1 MTRARSAGDTKAAI
15 LAAARTRFA
24 AEGYRSASLRAVA
37 RDVGVDAALVVRY
50 FGSKPGLYAAATD
63 IDLRI
68 PDLSGAPAAEHGE
81 RLVEHFLSR
90 WDAGTPEGQVLLTLL
105 RSAASDAGGAAGM
118 RELFA
123 RQLLPALRRLV
134 PDESEVPQR
143 AALVASQLLGLALAR
158 SVLELPPF
166 AAMPPNVIAANVGA
180 TVQRYLHEPLRADG
194 RGSADVGGDTSATT
208 APHDVADAA
217 VDARRADTDPGPADE
232 RG

>member
-1 MTRARSAGDTKAAI
+1 MTRTRSSADTKAAI

-50 FGSKPGLYAAATD
+50 FGSKPGLFAAATD
-63 IDLRI
+63 LDLRV
-68 PDLSGAPAAEHGE
+68 PDLTDAPADEHGE

-105 RSAASDAGGAAGM
+105 RSAASDAAAAAGM

-123 RQLLPALRRLV
+123 RQLIPALRRLV
-134 PDESEVPQR
+134 TDESEVPQR
-143 AALVASQLLGLALAR
+143 AALVASQMLGLSLAR

-166 AAMPPNVIAANVGA
+166 DAMPPKVIAANVGA
-180 TVQRYLHEPLRADG
+180 TIQRYLHEPLRPG
-194 RGSADVGGDTSATT
+194 GSA
-208 APHDVADAA
+208 
-217 VDARRADTDPGPADE
+217 E
-232 RG
+232 